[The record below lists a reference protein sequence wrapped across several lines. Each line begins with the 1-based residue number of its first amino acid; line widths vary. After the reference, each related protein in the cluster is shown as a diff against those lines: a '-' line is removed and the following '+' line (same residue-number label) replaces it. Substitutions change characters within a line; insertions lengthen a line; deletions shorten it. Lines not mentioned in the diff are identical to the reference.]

1 MALFKMGM
9 FMTDLSGAIGGL
21 VASRT
26 RGGSA
31 IRRKG
36 IPTNPQTTFQQ
47 SVRSLLTSLSQQWR
61 SLTQDQISAW
71 NSAVQNFQRSN
82 RLGEL
87 KSPTGKNLYVAF
99 NTNLYNSGSAG
110 ISVPP
115 LPAEQFIIDG
125 LALSVDTAVPEF
137 EITAATTGTG
147 TDFVHVWVT
156 PMLSAGVSN
165 PNGQYRFLGSF
176 AGAAVFS
183 QNVLVD
189 YTARFGAPIVGQK
202 VFVKLVPVTPTGQA
216 GVGQV
221 VSAIVV

>member
-26 RGGSA
+26 RGGTA

-36 IPTNPQTTFQQ
+36 IPTNPQTSFQQ
-47 SVRSLLTSLSQQWR
+47 DVRGLLASLSAQWR
-61 SLTQDQISAW
+61 SLTQAQIAAW
-71 NSAVQNFQRSN
+71 NEAVVNFQRSN

-87 KSPTGKNLYVAF
+87 KSPTGKNLFTSF
-99 NTNLYNSGSAG
+99 NTNLINSGAAQ
-110 ISVPP
+110 ITVPP
-115 LPAEQFIIDG
+115 LPAEGFLINAVT
-125 LALSVDTAVPEF
+125 LVVDTVVPEF
-137 EITAATTGTG
+137 RLQANTTGAAT
-147 TDFVHVWVT
+147 DFIHVWVT
-156 PMLSAGVSN
+156 PQLSAGVSN
-165 PNGQYRFLGSF
+165 PNATYRFLGSF
-176 AGAAVFS
+176 AAAASFN
-183 QNVLVD
+183 QNVNTA

-202 VFVKLVPVTPTGQA
+202 VFAKLVPVTTTGQA